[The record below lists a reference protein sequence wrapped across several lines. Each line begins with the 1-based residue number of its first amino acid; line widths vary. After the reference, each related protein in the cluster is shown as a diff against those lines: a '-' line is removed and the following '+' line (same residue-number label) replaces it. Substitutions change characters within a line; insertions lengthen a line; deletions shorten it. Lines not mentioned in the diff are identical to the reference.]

1 MNHAEY
7 ATLKSVAKSS
17 IARDEKDEDKRIIT
31 YVEHDRLTGVPS
43 PREAIG
49 SITTLKA
56 QIADAEAQLAMM
68 KDMLSDLEAV
78 K

>member
-17 IARDEKDEDKRIIT
+17 IARDEKDEDKRIVI
-31 YVEHDRLTGVPS
+31 YVEHNRLTGATTQ
-43 PREAIG
+43 REDSV
-49 SITTLKA
+49 SIATLKS

-68 KDMLSDLEAV
+68 KDMLADMEKA
-78 K
+78 